1 MKFVPVIKNKAKR
14 FVFVPGFYIKLNR
27 KFKKAIISCGGQ
39 LKNTFAVGK
48 SNSLY
53 VSPTFGDLEH
63 LENYQTF
70 ESFIKNFLKRHAI
83 KPEIVAFDL
92 HPDYLSTKFAKSLNI
107 SNEIGVQHHYAHMA
121 SFLAQGKPNGKVIGV
136 TFDGTGFGLDGNVWG
151 GEFLIGDL
159 TGFERKGH
167 LKYVPMPGGERA
179 IKEPWRMA
187 ASWLYQI
194 YGEELLNLRIK
205 FVERLDRS
213 KWAILKKMIDRK
225 INSPPTSSIGRLF
238 DAVSSLIGIR
248 GKVEYEAQAA
258 IELERVAEKD
268 VRDFYEFNIEPEGG
282 LYVIDPSPIFIS
294 IVEDLRKNI
303 ATSVISA
310 RFHNSISRLINEVC
324 MKLRDSLA
332 IEVVVLSGG
341 VFLNRYLVNKV
352 KPQLVANGFRLLGND
367 KIPVG
372 DSGISIGQALIA
384 NRRS

>member
-1 MKFVPVIKNKAKR
+1 
-14 FVFVPGFYIKLNR
+14 
-27 KFKKAIISCGGQ
+27 
-39 LKNTFAVGK
+39 
-48 SNSLY
+48 
-53 VSPTFGDLEH
+53 
-63 LENYQTF
+63 
-70 ESFIKNFLKRHAI
+70 I

-136 TFDGTGFGLDGNVWG
+136 TFDGTGFGLDGNIWG

-194 YGEELLNLRIK
+194 YGEDFLNLRIK
-205 FVERLDRS
+205 FVDELDRS

-225 INSPPTSSIGRLF
+225 INSPLTSSIGRLF

-258 IELERVAEKD
+258 IELEGIAEKD

-352 KPQLVANGFRLLGND
+352 KPQLVANGFKLLED
-367 KIPVG
+367 DRIPVG

-384 NRRS
+384 DRRS